1 MLRRDSVAEGRQ
13 RWQWEPKQAA
23 ARQGRDAGAVR
34 PGGAEARLPWERAA
48 TSMLRRD
55 SVAERRKRLQWALKA
70 AARQGRDAA
79 EEGSQQ
85 QMAMGLARCD
95 GALVPAQRLAR
106 CDEVGMAPGARSADL
121 LLLPVGW
128 TPQEPEQMERNR
140 QAAGMRQRAP
150 DAQRVRVE
158 ARRTAQR
165 VRFGVGAWPQG
176 SGRA

>member
-23 ARQGRDAGAVR
+23 AVR
-34 PGGAEARLPWERAA
+34 PVGAEAWLPWERVA

-95 GALVPAQRLAR
+95 GALVPARRLAR
-106 CDEVGMAPGARSADL
+106 CDEVGMARGVRSADL
-121 LLLPVGW
+121 LFLSVGW
-128 TPQEPEQMERNR
+128 TPQEPEQGERNR
-140 QAAGMRQRAP
+140 RAAGMRQQAP

-165 VRFGVGAWPQG
+165 VRFGVEAWPQG
-176 SGRA
+176 SGHA

>member
-1 MLRRDSVAEGRQ
+1 MAEGRQ
-13 RWQWEPKQAA
+13 RLERELKQAA

-34 PGGAEARLPWERAA
+34 PVKAEARLPWERAA
-48 TSMLRRD
+48 TSMRRRD
-55 SVAERRKRLQWALKA
+55 SVAETRKRLQWALKA

-85 QMAMGLARCD
+85 QMAMGLARCY
-95 GALVPAQRLAR
+95 GALVPGRRRAR
-106 CDEVGMAPGARSADL
+106 CDVAEMAPGARSADSML
-121 LLLPVGW
+121 RLVGW
-128 TPQEPEQMERNR
+128 IQQEPEQGARNR
-140 QAAGMRQRAP
+140 RAAGMLSEAP

-165 VRFGVGAWPQG
+165 VRFGVAAWPQG

>member
-13 RWQWEPKQAA
+13 RLQWEPKQAA

-34 PGGAEARLPWERAA
+34 PVGAEARLPWERAA

-95 GALVPAQRLAR
+95 GALVPARRLAR
-106 CDEVGMAPGARSADL
+106 YDEVGMAQGARSADL
-121 LLLPVGW
+121 LWLSVGW
-128 TPQEPEQMERNR
+128 TPQELEQGERNR
-140 QAAGMRQRAP
+140 RAAGMRQQAP

-158 ARRTAQR
+158 ARRTAQL
-165 VRFGVGAWPQG
+165 VRFGVAAWPQG